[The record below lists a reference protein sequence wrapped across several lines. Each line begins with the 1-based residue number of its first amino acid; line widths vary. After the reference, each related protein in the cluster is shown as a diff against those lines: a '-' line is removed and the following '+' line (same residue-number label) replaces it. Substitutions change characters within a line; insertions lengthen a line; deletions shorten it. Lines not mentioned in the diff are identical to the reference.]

1 MTFDTRTAHW
11 QDGRECESWPRALTR
26 NFFEAIH
33 RVTRKCQQ
41 KWHIPLT
48 QKGFAPMSSIM
59 AAAGSIP
66 VASALAE
73 RRASLVIAHVCD
85 SMEMGGAEKLTA
97 TLCRLQRD
105 RGHTASVHC
114 LYWLGVLGEELRTEG
129 FEVILHHPSSFL
141 HLVRGLYRSF
151 RRSRPDV
158 VHCHNATAA
167 IMAALPARLAGV
179 KTVIVTRHGLV
190 KPPYQIRREL
200 KFALASRCCDWIVG
214 VCKGTRTNLQA
225 APFAAR
231 DKIVHIYNGADPA
244 DIRAVPQPKKG
255 FTLLHVGRLAPLK
268 DHATLLQ
275 AVALTRA
282 LHPDMQLW
290 IVGDGPLEASLRKL
304 TDHLGLNECVTFFGE
319 QADVSPF
326 LLAADLFVSS
336 SVTEGLPVSLLEAMS
351 AGLPALVTNVGGM
364 GEIARLSGAVILVP
378 ASDPEAMAGALCG
391 AFVGRQELSKMGQLA
406 SHCYEQYFRPERM
419 LDDYMNLY
427 NGYVA
432 QNKALHSA
440 WKIAPSP

>member
-1 MTFDTRTAHW
+1 M
-11 QDGRECESWPRALTR
+11 G
-26 NFFEAIH
+26 
-33 RVTRKCQQ
+33 
-41 KWHIPLT
+41 
-48 QKGFAPMSSIM
+48 SIM
-59 AAAGSIP
+59 AAAGSTP
-66 VASALAE
+66 VASAQAE
-73 RRASLVIAHVCD
+73 RRSSLRIAHVGD

-114 LYWLGVLGEELRTEG
+114 LYRLGVLGEELKAEG
-129 FEVILHHPSSFL
+129 FEVILHHPCSFL
-141 HLVRGLYRSF
+141 QLARALYRSF

-167 IMAALPARLAGV
+167 IMAAFPARLAGV
-179 KTVIVTRHGLV
+179 KTVIATRHGLV

-200 KFALASRCCDWIVG
+200 KFALASRWCDWVVG
-214 VCKGTRTNLQA
+214 VCEGTQANLLA

-231 DKIVHIYNGADPA
+231 DKIIQIYNGAVPA
-244 DIRAVPQPKKG
+244 DIRAVPRPKKG
-255 FTLLHVGRLAPLK
+255 FTLLYVGRLAPLK

-282 LHPDMQLW
+282 QQPDVQLW
-290 IVGDGPLEASLRKL
+290 IVGDGPLEFSLRKL
-304 TDHLGLNECVTFFGE
+304 TDELGLNECVTFFGE

-351 AGLPALVTNVGGM
+351 VGLPAVVTDVGGM
-364 GEIARLSGAVILVP
+364 GEIARLSGAVTLVP
-378 ASDPEAMAGALCG
+378 SSDPESMAKALSDAVIG
-391 AFVGRQELSKMGQLA
+391 KQKLSELGQLA

-427 NGYVA
+427 NRCVSP
-432 QNKALHSA
+432 NHALHSA
-440 WKIAPSP
+440 

>member
-1 MTFDTRTAHW
+1 M
-11 QDGRECESWPRALTR
+11 
-26 NFFEAIH
+26 
-33 RVTRKCQQ
+33 
-41 KWHIPLT
+41 
-48 QKGFAPMSSIM
+48 
-59 AAAGSIP
+59 GSLLE
-66 VASALAE
+66 VASFSPIARAQAE
-73 RRASLVIAHVCD
+73 PAAPLNIAHVVD

-105 RGHTASVHC
+105 QGHTASVHC
-114 LYWLGVLGEELRTEG
+114 LYGVGVIGEELRAEG
-129 FEVILHHPSSFL
+129 FEVILHRPSGFI
-141 HLVRGLYRSF
+141 HLMSALYKSF
-151 RRSRPDV
+151 RASRPDV

-167 IMAALPARLAGV
+167 IIAAFPAKLAGV
-179 KTVIVTRHGLV
+179 KIVIVTRHGLV

>member
-1 MTFDTRTAHW
+1 MTCDTRTAHW

-114 LYWLGVLGEELRTEG
+114 LYWLGVLGEELRNEG

-391 AFVGRQELSKMGQLA
+391 AFAGRQELSKMGQLA

>member
-1 MTFDTRTAHW
+1 
-11 QDGRECESWPRALTR
+11 
-26 NFFEAIH
+26 
-33 RVTRKCQQ
+33 
-41 KWHIPLT
+41 
-48 QKGFAPMSSIM
+48 
-59 AAAGSIP
+59 
-66 VASALAE
+66 
-73 RRASLVIAHVCD
+73 
-85 SMEMGGAEKLTA
+85 MEMGGAEKLTA

-114 LYWLGVLGEELRTEG
+114 LYRLGVLGEELQAEG
-129 FEVILHHPSSFL
+129 FEVFLYHPSSFL
-141 HLVRGLYRSF
+141 QSMRGLYRSF

-167 IMAALPARLAGV
+167 IMAAFPARLAGV

-200 KFALASRCCDWIVG
+200 KFALASRWCDWIVG
-214 VCKGTRTNLQA
+214 VCEGTRTNLLA

-231 DKIVHIYNGADPA
+231 DKIIQIYNGAVPA
-244 DIRAVPQPKKG
+244 DIRAVPRPKKG
-255 FTLLHVGRLAPLK
+255 FTLLYVGRLAPLK

-282 LHPDMQLW
+282 QQPDVQLW
-290 IVGDGPLEASLRKL
+290 IVGDGPLEFSLRKL
-304 TDHLGLNECVTFFGE
+304 TDELGLKECVTFFGE

-336 SVTEGLPVSLLEAMS
+336 SITEGLPVSLLEAMS
-351 AGLPALVTNVGGM
+351 VGLPAVVTDVGGM
-364 GEIARLSGAVILVP
+364 SEIARLSGAVTLVP
-378 ASDPEAMAGALCG
+378 SSDPEGMAKALCEAATG
-391 AFVGRQELSKMGQLA
+391 KQKLSELGQLA

-427 NGYVA
+427 NRCVSHHH
-432 QNKALHSA
+432 ALHSA
-440 WKIAPSP
+440 

>member
-1 MTFDTRTAHW
+1 M
-11 QDGRECESWPRALTR
+11 G
-26 NFFEAIH
+26 
-33 RVTRKCQQ
+33 
-41 KWHIPLT
+41 
-48 QKGFAPMSSIM
+48 SIM
-59 AAAGSIP
+59 AAAGSTP
-66 VASALAE
+66 VASAQAE
-73 RRASLVIAHVCD
+73 RRSSLRVAHVGD

-114 LYWLGVLGEELRTEG
+114 LYRLGVLGEELKAEG
-129 FEVILHHPSSFL
+129 FEVILHHPCSFL
-141 HLVRGLYRSF
+141 QLASGLYRSF

-167 IMAALPARLAGV
+167 IMAAFPARLAGV

-200 KFALASRCCDWIVG
+200 KFALASRWCDWIVG
-214 VCKGTRTNLQA
+214 VCEGTRTNLLA

-231 DKIVHIYNGADPA
+231 DKIIQIYNGAVPA
-244 DIRAVPQPKKG
+244 DIRAVPRPKKG
-255 FTLLHVGRLAPLK
+255 FTLLYVGRLAPLK

-282 LHPDMQLW
+282 QRPDVQLW
-290 IVGDGPLEASLRKL
+290 IVGDGPLEFSLRKL
-304 TDHLGLNECVTFFGE
+304 TDELGLNECVTFFGE

-336 SVTEGLPVSLLEAMS
+336 SITEGLPVSLLEAMS
-351 AGLPALVTNVGGM
+351 VGLPAVVTDVGGM
-364 GEIARLSGAVILVP
+364 GEIARLSGAVTLVP
-378 ASDPEAMAGALCG
+378 SSDPEGMARALCEAATG
-391 AFVGRQELSKMGQLA
+391 KQKLSELGQLA

-419 LDDYMNLY
+419 LDDYMSLY
-427 NGYVA
+427 NRCA
-432 QNKALHSA
+432 SHNQALHSA
-440 WKIAPSP
+440 